1 MQTGIPQSSLGIGRF
16 GVTVP
21 NRMAPSGS
29 NPQDT
34 SEVETPW
41 YASGPVWVLL
51 FLVVGYILV
60 FQTLKG

>member
-16 GVTVP
+16 GQMVP
-21 NRMAPSGS
+21 NTSAPSGS
-29 NPQDT
+29 NPT
-34 SEVETPW
+34 NPSEVQEPW
-41 YASGPVWVLL
+41 YATGPVWVVL